1 MHVSC
6 QQSMVIKF
14 YELFKTYLEK
24 AVEKPLEAWQIDVLR
39 IRIIKDRQ
47 TAVGSEHIDLA
58 IMYHIPDRWKQRNKY
73 IFMCS

>member
-1 MHVSC
+1 MSAVSRVWLT
-6 QQSMVIKF
+6 S

-24 AVEKPLEAWQIDVLR
+24 AVEKPLEAGQIDVLR

-58 IMYHIPDRWKQRNKY
+58 IMYHIPDR
-73 IFMCS
+73 

>member
-24 AVEKPLEAWQIDVLR
+24 AVEKPLEAGQIDVLR

-58 IMYHIPDRWKQRNKY
+58 IMYHIPDR
-73 IFMCS
+73 

>member
-1 MHVSC
+1 MSAVSRAWL
-6 QQSMVIKF
+6 SSYE

-24 AVEKPLEAWQIDVLR
+24 AVEKPLETGQIDVLR

-58 IMYHIPDRWKQRNKY
+58 IMYHIPDR
-73 IFMCS
+73 